1 MGRREMVL
9 GEIFIDVVFVAA
21 LLAAVACLVYLSYVT
36 ILERRLLRARRAP
49 VRANATGEAARVV
62 SSTVAA
68 SPATARDFWSGS
80 AGSPALP
87 ESRG

>member
-1 MGRREMVL
+1 MVL
-9 GEIFIDVVFVAA
+9 GEIFIDGVFVAA
-21 LLAAVACLVYLSYVT
+21 LLAAVACLVYLLYMT

-49 VRANATGEAARVV
+49 VRANATGEAARAV
-62 SSTVAA
+62 SSPAAA